1 MKYLKIYI
9 YIFGFDVQG
18 HGLKL
23 KCSTAC
29 NIKVCVIKRNF
40 IYGLKKYYIIKR
52 CNKKKFVSSVNT
64 PYY

>member
-18 HGLKL
+18 HGLKW
-23 KCSTAC
+23 STVC

>member
-1 MKYLKIYI
+1 MKYLKKYI

-23 KCSTAC
+23 KWSTVC

-64 PYY
+64 PYC